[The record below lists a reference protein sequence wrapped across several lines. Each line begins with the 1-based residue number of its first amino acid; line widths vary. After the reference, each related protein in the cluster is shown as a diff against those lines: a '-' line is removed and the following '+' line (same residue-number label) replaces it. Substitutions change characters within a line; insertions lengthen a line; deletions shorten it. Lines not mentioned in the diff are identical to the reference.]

1 MINDG
6 GGNMVANDSEGVRG
20 SEGSKTNDYADH
32 YDNFSDHHQDDQ
44 NYESPLHLSTFLLPI
59 PTQEITLSQN
69 FKREDSY
76 SLNTNSSSSSSPPFW
91 KIIITGISVQAC
103 DNIAYL
109 WDMRTGGYVQYFEVR
124 LEQSTYN
131 MNANLLSIY
140 VIVFVTMTNTAIG
153 DDLAVFVFVCL
164 CLSLTITPMGDEM
177 AVGD

>member
-1 MINDG
+1 M
-6 GGNMVANDSEGVRG
+6 
-20 SEGSKTNDYADH
+20 
-32 YDNFSDHHQDDQ
+32 
-44 NYESPLHLSTFLLPI
+44 
-59 PTQEITLSQN
+59 
-69 FKREDSY
+69 
-76 SLNTNSSSSSSPPFW
+76 NTNSSSSSSPPFW

-124 LEQSTYN
+124 IEQSTYN
-131 MNANLLSIY
+131 MNANLY

>member
-1 MINDG
+1 M
-6 GGNMVANDSEGVRG
+6 
-20 SEGSKTNDYADH
+20 
-32 YDNFSDHHQDDQ
+32 
-44 NYESPLHLSTFLLPI
+44 
-59 PTQEITLSQN
+59 
-69 FKREDSY
+69 
-76 SLNTNSSSSSSPPFW
+76 NTNSSSSSSPPFS
-91 KIIITGISVQAC
+91 KITITGISVQAC